1 MVLKRMK
8 ARAGPMG
15 PAKKMHAGHP
25 ELLLKRA
32 ALRQD
37 EVKRYNDSQ
46 ALIAH
51 RRQIDRNSKLATM
64 SMERDQI
71 LGARAQ
77 SGLLPQHLELRPD
90 HLQNGIPKKNGLI

>member
-1 MVLKRMK
+1 MK
-8 ARAGPMG
+8 ARAGPIG

-77 SGLLPQHLELRPD
+77 GGLLPQHLELRLAD
-90 HLQNGIPKKNGLI
+90 LQKVIPKKKALL